1 MSWKSTIALAAA
13 AGFAAATLGGAA
25 LAADSDQNLAAGETQ
40 AKQLLL
46 LMDKDQNGKVS
57 KREFMNFM
65 AAEFARLDTNKDGE
79 LDVSELNEAQLRG
92 FGNKKPGGR

>member
-1 MSWKSTIALAAA
+1 MSWKSILALAGA
-13 AGFAAATLGGAA
+13 AGFAATLGGAA
-25 LAADSDQNLAAGETQ
+25 LAADSDQNLAAGEPQ

-65 AAEFARLDTNKDGE
+65 AAEFARLDKNKDGE

-92 FGNKKPGGR
+92 FGYKKPGGR